1 MIHACVKFV
10 VSLDSSGSSPSQIA
24 FAPAFRPGKTFR
36 PIAEPR
42 PRPAQRLCESS
53 GQRRDLPVEFVF
65 RAESLA
71 SGHSGLDDESTR
83 LRTRKCTDIMPPVGG
98 DRSHRLCRMCGG
110 QLIVKVCR
118 MNETITLELTKD
130 QKEILLRGLRFVRS
144 SIMLDI
150 NDLPTNESEDERRSN
165 LRQVTELAEHVNR
178 AAVMAH

>member
-1 MIHACVKFV
+1 
-10 VSLDSSGSSPSQIA
+10 
-24 FAPAFRPGKTFR
+24 
-36 PIAEPR
+36 
-42 PRPAQRLCESS
+42 
-53 GQRRDLPVEFVF
+53 
-65 RAESLA
+65 
-71 SGHSGLDDESTR
+71 
-83 LRTRKCTDIMPPVGG
+83 
-98 DRSHRLCRMCGG
+98 
-110 QLIVKVCR
+110 